1 MKIAIMQPYFL
12 PSIYYWQLINYVD
25 TFVILDDVKFM
36 KKKFSHKNFI
46 YYNKKKIQLTLI
58 LKKKSQNKNI
68 NELEIIS
75 YDKLIKNLKFIYK
88 NELNFNKIINMLEKN
103 LKLEKNLSQMLTN
116 LLIAISSYLNL
127 KTLFFKS
134 SELEISKNLNRADRM
149 IEISRHFK
157 SKNIINLIGGK
168 SLYDKDYFL
177 KNGININFIEFNN
190 FKKDISIVDYLMT
203 MNKTDLVKNLNDIRL
218 V

>member
-36 KKKFSHKNFI
+36 SKKFSHRNFI
-46 YYNKKKIQLTLI
+46 YYNKKKIQLTLF

-68 NELEIIS
+68 NELEILS

-88 NELNFNKIINMLEKN
+88 NELNFNKIINIVEEN
-103 LKLEKNLSQMLTN
+103 LKLEKNLSKMLTN

-127 KTLFFKS
+127 KTIFFKS
-134 SELEISKNLNRADRM
+134 SELEISKNLSGADRM
-149 IEISRHFK
+149 IKICHHFK
-157 SKNIINLIGGK
+157 SKNVINLIGGK

-177 KNGININFIEFNN
+177 KNGINIKFINFNN
-190 FKKDISIVDYLMT
+190 FKKEVSIIDYLMT
-203 MNKTDLVKNLNDIRL
+203 MDKKNLIKNLNNIRL
-218 V
+218 I